1 MTDLTLVLQ
10 YVRNETQRFKTYVAN
25 RVAEILEESSV
36 AQWRHVPSERNLA
49 YMCSG
54 GVASPKDLL
63 KNQKYQQKSWYKGQ
77 KFLWNNTETRENENK
92 IIE

>member
-1 MTDLTLVLQ
+1 MTDSTLVLQ

>member
-1 MTDLTLVLQ
+1 MLQ
-10 YVRNETQRFKTYVAN
+10 YVRNKTQRFKTYVAN
-25 RVAEILEESSV
+25 RLAEILEESSV

>member
-1 MTDLTLVLQ
+1 MTDSTLVLQ

-36 AQWRHVPSERNLA
+36 AQWRHVPSETNLA

>member
-1 MTDLTLVLQ
+1 MTDSTLVLQ

-77 KFLWNNTETRENENK
+77 KFIWNNTETRENENK

>member
-1 MTDLTLVLQ
+1 MTDSTLVLQ

-49 YMCSG
+49 DMCSR
-54 GVASPKDLL
+54 GVASPEDLL
-63 KNQKYQQKSWYKGQ
+63 KNQKYQQKSWYKGK
-77 KFLWNNTETRENENK
+77 KFLWSNTDQRK
-92 IIE
+92 